1 MSGQV
6 SEREP
11 NYGAMTTLHIRRKD
25 GDIVLR
31 MDVDDTKHP
40 NFRLILEPDHYEAV
54 VPEAVPELVVPFQV
68 DDSGAQTILMIDRRV
83 GSHGIT
89 VRSTMWRPTLRR

>member
-54 VPEAVPELVVPFQV
+54 VRKRYQNSLCRF
-68 DDSGAQTILMIDRRV
+68 
-83 GSHGIT
+83 
-89 VRSTMWRPTLRR
+89 RSTIVARRPYS